1 MRKRI
6 LNTINYTFFSF
17 FLFFLFLNNLSFGQT
32 KKAKESESYFK
43 ASASY
48 LSNAVYNGR
57 QDSLV
62 TPYITPSLG
71 YYDKTGFYISGY
83 VSYLSNASGNRI
95 DLFALDAGYDFNVN
109 DKLSGSVYAEKSFY
123 NQASTAIQSDIKG
136 SIGGNLSYDLGLLQ
150 ITGGSDILF
159 AQKADISANIGL
171 AHAFNIGEEGSLF
184 SITPSVI
191 TNLSTLHFYE
201 GYTNRKAGKK
211 ANQVI
216 PNLQSIEITTT
227 VLNNKFTLLDYELS
241 IPMAYDGKKVGFYI
255 TPTYAVPQNPIYT
268 TTTTTIKLRNGTQ
281 TSQTVDSTPQEE
293 KHLQNNFYVE
303 LGCYI
308 KF

>member
-123 NQASTAIQSDIKG
+123 NQASTAIQRDIKG

-171 AHAFNIGEEGSLF
+171 AHAFNIGEEGNLF

-211 ANQVI
+211 ASQII
-216 PNLQSIEITTT
+216 PNLQSIEVTTT
-227 VLNNKFTLLDYELS
+227 VNNNKFTLLDYEISL
-241 IPMAYDGKKVGFYI
+241 PVTYDGKKIGFYI
-255 TPTYAVPQNPIYT
+255 TPTYAIPQNPIYT
-268 TTTTTIKLRNGTQ
+268 TTTTVVKLRNGTQ
-281 TSQTVDSTPQEE
+281 TSQTVDSTPIAE
-293 KHLQNNFYVE
+293 KNLQNNFYLE
-303 LGCYI
+303 LGFYV

>member
-6 LNTINYTFFSF
+6 LNAINYTFF
-17 FLFFLFLNNLSFGQT
+17 FLFLSSLFLYNLSFGQT
-32 KKAKESESYFK
+32 KKAKETESYFK

-83 VSYLSNASGNRI
+83 VSYLSNSSGNRI

-150 ITGGSDILF
+150 ITGGTDILF

-171 AHAFNIGEEGSLF
+171 AHAFNIGEEGNLF

-211 ANQVI
+211 ASQII
-216 PNLQSIEITTT
+216 PNLQSIEVTTT
-227 VLNNKFTLLDYELS
+227 VNNNKFTLLDYEISL
-241 IPMAYDGKKVGFYI
+241 PVTYDGKKMGFYI
-255 TPTYAVPQNPIYT
+255 TPTYAIPQNPIYT
-268 TTTTTIKLRNGTQ
+268 TTTTVVKLRNGTQ
-281 TSQTVDSTPQEE
+281 TSQTVDSTPIAE
-293 KHLQNNFYVE
+293 KNLQIIF
-303 LGCYI
+303 I
-308 KF
+308 WS

>member
-171 AHAFNIGEEGSLF
+171 AHAFNIGEEGNLF

-211 ANQVI
+211 ASQII
-216 PNLQSIEITTT
+216 PNLQSIEVTTT
-227 VLNNKFTLLDYELS
+227 VNNNKFTLLDYEISL
-241 IPMAYDGKKVGFYI
+241 PVTYDGKKIGFYI
-255 TPTYAVPQNPIYT
+255 TPTYAIPQNPIYT
-268 TTTTTIKLRNGTQ
+268 TTTTVVKLRNGTQ
-281 TSQTVDSTPQEE
+281 TSQTVDSTPIAE
-293 KHLQNNFYVE
+293 KNLQNNFYLE
-303 LGCYI
+303 LGFYV